1 MKVLLAADGELM
13 NSTMSEC
20 LVRARYLILFD
31 IETGEYQ
38 VWDNTKNMDSESETG
53 IQRADLASRLK
64 ADYVIAGHCGEK
76 AFQRLQGYG
85 IQVILGADGTV
96 AEALEK
102 FKAGKLLPSVVP
114 SLQQIMVLV

>member
-20 LVRARYLILFD
+20 LARARHLILFD
-31 IETGEYQ
+31 IESGEYQ
-38 VWDNTKNMDSESETG
+38 VWDNTKNMGAESGTD
-53 IQRADLASRLK
+53 IQCADLASRLR

-76 AFQRLQGYG
+76 AFQRLQGYS
-85 IQVILGADGTV
+85 IQVILGVDGTV

-102 FKAGKLLPSVVP
+102 FKTGKLPPSVVP
-114 SLQQIMVLV
+114 SLTQIMVLV